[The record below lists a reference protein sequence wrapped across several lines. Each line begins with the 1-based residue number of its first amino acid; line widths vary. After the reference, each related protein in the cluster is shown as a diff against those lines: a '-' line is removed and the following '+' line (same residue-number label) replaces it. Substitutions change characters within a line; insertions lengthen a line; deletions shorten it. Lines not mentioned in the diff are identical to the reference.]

1 MFKGHPKGLYVAF
14 FANMGERFG
23 FYTMMG
29 ILVFYLTSK
38 FGLTESKAGIIYSI
52 FYGSIYGL
60 ALVGGI
66 LADRTKNYKG
76 IIYIGLFTMLGGYIL
91 MSVPGFGLAFTV
103 TALMIIAFGNG
114 LFKGNL
120 QAVVGQLYDEPK
132 YSHLRDS
139 AFSVFYMGINV
150 GALFAPSAAAG
161 IINWFIKKQGFARV
175 DQLPS
180 LAHKYLATT
189 HDFSNPEVIST
200 FQELA
205 NNTTGGTVTDFS
217 AFADRNIEL
226 QELCGSHV
234 DSSFFG
240 LFKHQLDGEKL
251 ERLQELANQ
260 YTGSAVNDLT
270 AFANKIV
277 VASEQIGSE
286 WYNILEM
293 SSNYATF
300 NSFTELI
307 PEATSTAITNL
318 TEFAHTY
325 IDAYGTGFNYAFALA
340 GITMIISLIVYTLF
354 KRMLPDVKKAEISED
369 GKVVEMS
376 KAETKQRL
384 TALFL
389 VFGVVI
395 FFWMAFHQNGL
406 TMSFFA
412 RDYTVQN
419 VGPATYL
426 VFNIWS
432 LLSIVIGIFSL
443 TAIFKKGSSAKTKLI
458 SVLILA
464 LSVIGIYYFYTNNP
478 EVNAFSPELFQHF
491 NPTMIVLLTPIIVGI
506 FAWLNKKGKEP
517 SAPRKIGIGM
527 IITSFGFLILLIGS
541 LGLDPF
547 NVMQSDPNHVRV
559 GTGWLISTY
568 FTLTVAEL
576 FLSPMGISFVSK
588 VSPPKYQG
596 LMQGGWLGA
605 TALGN
610 LMLGVGSFLYE
621 RVQIWQVWAIF
632 IILCF
637 IAAGF
642 IFKVMKKLEQVS

>member
-1 MFKGHPKGLYVAF
+1 MFKGHPKGLFVAF

-29 ILVFYLTSK
+29 ILVFYLTAK
-38 FGLTESKAGIIYSI
+38 FGLSESNAGLIYSI

-76 IIYIGLFTMLGGYIL
+76 IIYIGLVTMLAGYVL
-91 MSVPGFGLAFTV
+91 MSVPGFGLIFTII
-103 TALMIIAFGNG
+103 ALFVIAFGNG

-120 QAVVGQLYDEPK
+120 QAVVGQLYDDPK

-161 IINWFIKKQGFARV
+161 IINWFIKSKGFVRDDALPALIHKLQGGSITGDETA
-175 DQLPS
+175 QLQT
-180 LAHKYLATT
+180 LADKV
-189 HDFSNPEVIST
+189 S
-200 FQELA
+200 
-205 NNTTGGTVTDFS
+205 
-217 AFADRNIEL
+217 
-226 QELCGSHV
+226 GSPV
-234 DSSFFG
+234 
-240 LFKHQLDGEKL
+240 
-251 ERLQELANQ
+251 A
-260 YTGSAVNDLT
+260 DLT
-270 AFANKIV
+270 SFA
-277 VASEQIGSE
+277 
-286 WYNILEM
+286 
-293 SSNYATF
+293 
-300 NSFTELI
+300 TEYL
-307 PEATSTAITNL
+307 S
-318 TEFAHTY
+318 
-325 IDAYGTGFNYAFALA
+325 AYGSGFNYAFGLA
-340 GITMIISLIVYTLF
+340 GITMIMSLVVYSIY
-354 KRMLPDVKKAEISED
+354 KKMLPDVKKAESAD
-369 GKVVEMS
+369 GTAAPEMS
-376 KAETKQRL
+376 KEETKQRL

-412 RDYTVQN
+412 RDYTVTS

-432 LLSIVIGIFSL
+432 LLSIVVG
-443 TAIFKKGSSAKTKLI
+443 
-458 SVLILA
+458 ILA
-464 LSVIGIYYFYTNNP
+464 LSNLVKKESSAKGKLISGTLVAISAATTYYFYSNNP

-491 NPTMIVLLTPIIVGI
+491 NPTMIVLLTPIIVGL
-506 FAWLNKKGKEP
+506 FAWLNKRGKEP

-527 IITSFGFLILLIGS
+527 IITSFGFLILVIGS

-547 NVMQSDPNHVRV
+547 DIMQSDPTHARV

-568 FTLTVAEL
+568 FTLTIAEL
-576 FLSPMGISFVSK
+576 FLSPMGLSFVSK

-610 LMLGVGSFLYE
+610 LLLGVGSYLYE
-621 RVQIWQVWAIF
+621 RVAIWQVWAIF
-632 IILCF
+632 IVLCF
-637 IAAGF
+637 IAAAF
-642 IFKVMKKLEQVS
+642 IFSIMKKLEKVS

>member
-29 ILVFYLTSK
+29 ILVFYLTAK
-38 FGLTESKAGIIYSI
+38 FGLSESNAGLIYSI

-66 LADRTKNYKG
+66 LADRTQNYKG
-76 IIYIGLFTMLGGYIL
+76 VIYIGLFTMLGGYIL
-91 MSVPGFGLAFTV
+91 MSIPGFGLAFTIA
-103 TALMIIAFGNG
+103 ALMIIAFGNG

-120 QAVVGQLYDEPK
+120 QAVVGQLYDDPK

-150 GALFAPSAAAG
+150 GALFAPSAASG
-161 IINWFIKKQGFARV
+161 IINWFIKSKGFLRDDA
-175 DQLPS
+175 LPALIHKFNS
-180 LAHKYLATT
+180 GLINEAEKTDLQNLADKV
-189 HDFSNPEVIST
+189 SGS
-200 FQELA
+200 
-205 NNTTGGTVTDFS
+205 TVTD
-217 AFADRNIEL
+217 L
-226 QELCGSHV
+226 G
-234 DSSFFG
+234 
-240 LFKHQLDGEKL
+240 
-251 ERLQELANQ
+251 
-260 YTGSAVNDLT
+260 
-270 AFANKIV
+270 
-277 VASEQIGSE
+277 
-286 WYNILEM
+286 
-293 SSNYATF
+293 TF
-300 NSFTELI
+300 THDYLS
-307 PEATSTAITNL
+307 
-318 TEFAHTY
+318 
-325 IDAYGTGFNYAFALA
+325 AYGTGFNYAFAVA
-340 GITMIISLIVYTLF
+340 CITMIVSLIIYTIF
-354 KRMLPDVKKAEISED
+354 KKMLPDVKKAIAEKGTQII
-369 GKVVEMS
+369 EMS
-376 KAETKQRL
+376 KEETKQRL

-406 TMSFFA
+406 TMSLFA
-412 RDYTVQN
+412 RDYTVQQ

-432 LLSIVIGIFSL
+432 LLSIVVGILSL
-443 TAIFKKGSSAKTKLI
+443 TYILKKDSSGKTKLVSI
-458 SVLILA
+458 GLLA
-464 LSVIGIYYFYTNNP
+464 LSVLATYYFYSNNP

-491 NPTMIVLLTPIIVGI
+491 NPTMIVLLTPIVVGI
-506 FAWLNKKGKEP
+506 FAYLNKRGKEP

-547 NVMQSDPNHVRV
+547 HAIQSDPNHLRV

-568 FTLTVAEL
+568 FTLTIAEL

-605 TALGN
+605 TAIGN
-610 LMLGVGSFLYE
+610 LMLGVGSFLYA

-632 IILCF
+632 IVLCF
-637 IAAGF
+637 IAASF
-642 IFKVMKKLEQVS
+642 IFSVMKKLEKVS

>member
-91 MSVPGFGLAFTV
+91 MSVPGFGLVFTV

-120 QAVVGQLYDEPK
+120 QAVVGQLYDDPK

-161 IINWFIKKQGFARV
+161 IINWFIKTQGFTRHDA
-175 DQLPS
+175 LPS
-180 LAHKYLATT
+180 LIHKLNKGIITAAERVDMQALADKVSGTT
-189 HDFSNPEVIST
+189 VS
-200 FQELA
+200 
-205 NNTTGGTVTDFS
+205 
-217 AFADRNIEL
+217 
-226 QELCGSHV
+226 
-234 DSSFFG
+234 
-240 LFKHQLDGEKL
+240 
-251 ERLQELANQ
+251 
-260 YTGSAVNDLT
+260 DLG
-270 AFANKIV
+270 AFANDYL
-277 VASEQIGSE
+277 S
-286 WYNILEM
+286 
-293 SSNYATF
+293 
-300 NSFTELI
+300 
-307 PEATSTAITNL
+307 
-318 TEFAHTY
+318 
-325 IDAYGTGFNYAFALA
+325 AYGTGFNLAFGLA

-354 KRMLPDVKKAEISED
+354 KRMLPDVKKAEAEK
-369 GKVVEMS
+369 GQVVEMS
-376 KAETKQRL
+376 RAETKQRL

-412 RDYTVQN
+412 RDYTVTE

-464 LSVIGIYYFYTNNP
+464 LSVIGVYYFYTNNP

-491 NPTMIVLLTPIIVGI
+491 NPTMIVLLTPIVVGI
-506 FAWLNKKGKEP
+506 FAWLNKRGKEP

-632 IILCF
+632 IVLCF

-642 IFKVMKKLEQVS
+642 IFKVMKKLEQV

>member
-29 ILVFYLTSK
+29 ILVFYLTAK
-38 FGLTESKAGIIYSI
+38 FGLSEENAGLIYSI

-66 LADRTKNYKG
+66 VADRTKNYKG
-76 IIYIGLFTMLGGYIL
+76 IIYIGLFTMLAGYVL
-91 MSVPGFGLAFTV
+91 MSIPGFGLVFTV
-103 TALMIIAFGNG
+103 SALMIIAFGNG

-120 QAVVGQLYDEPK
+120 QAVVGQLYDDPK

-150 GALFAPSAAAG
+150 GALFAPSAASG
-161 IINWFIKKQGFARV
+161 IINWFIKSQGFLRNDAI
-175 DQLPS
+175 PS
-180 LAHKYLATT
+180 LIHKFNAGTITAAETTNLQGLA
-189 HDFSNPEVIST
+189 DKVSGSV
-200 FQELA
+200 
-205 NNTTGGTVTDFS
+205 V
-217 AFADRNIEL
+217 ADL
-226 QELCGSHV
+226 GS
-234 DSSFFG
+234 
-240 LFKHQLDGEKL
+240 
-251 ERLQELANQ
+251 
-260 YTGSAVNDLT
+260 
-270 AFANKIV
+270 FAN
-277 VASEQIGSE
+277 E
-286 WYNILEM
+286 Y
-293 SSNYATF
+293 
-300 NSFTELI
+300 
-307 PEATSTAITNL
+307 L
-318 TEFAHTY
+318 T
-325 IDAYGTGFNYAFALA
+325 AYGTGFNYAFALA
-340 GITMIISLIVYTLF
+340 GVTMVISLLVYTFF
-354 KRMLPDVKKAEISED
+354 KNMLPDVKKAEEVKD

-376 KAETKQRL
+376 KEETKQRL

-406 TMSFFA
+406 TMSLFA
-412 RDYTVQN
+412 RDYTVTE

-432 LLSIVIGIFSL
+432 LLSIVVGILSL
-443 TAIFKKGSSAKTKLI
+443 TYIFNKESSAKTKII
-458 SVLILA
+458 SASLLA
-464 LSVIGIYYFYTNNP
+464 VSGAATYYFYSQNP
-478 EVNAFSPELFQHF
+478 EVNGFSPELFQHF
-491 NPTMIVLLTPIIVGI
+491 NPTMIVLLTPIIVGF

-517 SAPRKIGIGM
+517 SAPRKIGMGM
-527 IITSFGFLILLIGS
+527 IITSFGFLILLVGS

-547 NVMQSDPNHVRV
+547 NAMQSDPDHVRV

-568 FTLTVAEL
+568 FTLTIAEL

-596 LMQGGWLGA
+596 LMQGFWLGA
-605 TALGN
+605 TAVGN
-610 LMLGVGSFLYE
+610 LLLGVGSFLYA

-637 IAAGF
+637 IAAAF
-642 IFKVMKKLEQVS
+642 IFSVMKKLEKVS

>member
-29 ILVFYLTSK
+29 ILVFYLTAK
-38 FGLTESKAGIIYSI
+38 FGLSESNAGLVYSI

-66 LADRTKNYKG
+66 LADRTQNYKG
-76 IIYIGLFTMLGGYIL
+76 VIYVGLFTMLGGYVL
-91 MSVPGFGLAFTV
+91 MSVPGFGLIFTIS
-103 TALMIIAFGNG
+103 ALMIIAFGNG

-120 QAVVGQLYDEPK
+120 QAVVGQLYDDPK

-150 GALFAPSAAAG
+150 GALFAPSAASG
-161 IINWFIKKQGFARV
+161 VINWFIKSKGFLRDDA
-175 DQLPS
+175 LPALIHKFNGGLIS
-180 LAHKYLATT
+180 ATETADLQALADKATGTSVTDLSTFAHDYLA
-189 HDFSNPEVIST
+189 
-200 FQELA
+200 
-205 NNTTGGTVTDFS
+205 
-217 AFADRNIEL
+217 
-226 QELCGSHV
+226 
-234 DSSFFG
+234 
-240 LFKHQLDGEKL
+240 
-251 ERLQELANQ
+251 
-260 YTGSAVNDLT
+260 
-270 AFANKIV
+270 
-277 VASEQIGSE
+277 
-286 WYNILEM
+286 
-293 SSNYATF
+293 
-300 NSFTELI
+300 
-307 PEATSTAITNL
+307 
-318 TEFAHTY
+318 
-325 IDAYGTGFNYAFALA
+325 AYGTGFNYAFALA
-340 GITMIISLIVYTLF
+340 GITMIISLIVYTVF
-354 KRMLPDVKKAEISED
+354 KGMLPDVKKTVAEKGAQII
-369 GKVVEMS
+369 EMS
-376 KAETKQRL
+376 KEETKQRL

-406 TMSFFA
+406 TMSLFA
-412 RDYTVQN
+412 RDYTVQQ

-432 LLSIVIGIFSL
+432 LLSIVVGILSL
-443 TAIFKKGSSAKTKLI
+443 TFIFKKDSSAKTRFV
-458 SVLILA
+458 SVALLA
-464 LSVIGIYYFYTNNP
+464 LSALGIYYFYSNNP

-491 NPTMIVLLTPIIVGI
+491 NPTMIVLLTPIVVGV

-547 NVMQSDPNHVRV
+547 NAIQSDPNHLRV

-568 FTLTVAEL
+568 FTLTIAEL

-610 LMLGVGSFLYE
+610 LLLGVGSFLYA

-642 IFKVMKKLEQVS
+642 IFSVMKKLEKVS